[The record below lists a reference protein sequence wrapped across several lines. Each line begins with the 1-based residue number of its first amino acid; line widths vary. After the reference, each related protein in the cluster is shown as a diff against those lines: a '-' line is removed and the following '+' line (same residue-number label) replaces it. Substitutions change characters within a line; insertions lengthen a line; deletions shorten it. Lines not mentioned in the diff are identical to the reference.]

1 MAQYWPLAFT
11 HFEISRS
18 PADRSSKVTTV
29 PGHGPTVARTP
40 GNLCGRNTGGH
51 TGVRAG
57 QRGAAPPARQ
67 SRAARPRVH
76 SHTDTDTAA
85 QWHSP
90 PWPPCSCT
98 GSWPSDTPRHVAMT
112 PSDTWPVCPVSW
124 HVTRD
129 SHDSLQPGLAG
140 HGLSPPRHQHTLR
153 PPAGGGWQV
162 LTRTLSPHS

>member
-1 MAQYWPLAFT
+1 MAQDWPLAFT

-40 GNLCGRNTGGH
+40 GNLCGRNPGGH

-76 SHTDTDTAA
+76 SHTDTGHRGTVTL
-85 QWHSP
+85 P
-90 PWPPCSCT
+90 T
-98 GSWPSDTPRHVAMT
+98 MT
-112 PSDTWPVCPVSW
+112 MTTMLVY
-124 HVTRD
+124 RE
-129 SHDSLQPGLAG
+129 
-140 HGLSPPRHQHTLR
+140 
-153 PPAGGGWQV
+153 
-162 LTRTLSPHS
+162 LT